1 MESQIVVR
9 GPSLQRLF
17 STFAN
22 GLPGKG
28 LFVLRLIL
36 AAYLIQNNLSGDG
49 DSARL
54 SHLIARALAGT
65 AGLFILV
72 GLWTPVA
79 SVLSALVQ
87 LWAAVSDSGDP
98 WAHVLA
104 VALGVGLALL
114 GPGAYSIDAR
124 AYGRRRI
131 SIGHR

>member
-1 MESQIVVR
+1 M
-9 GPSLQRLF
+9 QRLF

-36 AAYLIQNNLSGDG
+36 AAYLIQNGLSGD
-49 DSARL
+49 DNSARL
-54 SHLIARALAGT
+54 SQLIARMLTGT
-65 AGLFILV
+65 AGLLILV
-72 GLWTPVA
+72 GFWTPVA
-79 SVLSALVQ
+79 SALSASVQ
-87 LWAAVSDSGDP
+87 LWAAISDSGDP

-104 VALGVGLALL
+104 AAVGVGLALL